1 MGPNETITDGTC
13 RDWSNTLNDLIPILS
28 TAINDAQALNQSAEA
43 YKSDEAALAT
53 RLAEEG
59 SVGQGGV
66 RTDQAEFNYNRPDA
80 SRAALDAGGAYTKRS

>member
-28 TAINDAQALNQSAEA
+28 TAINDANALNQSAEA

-53 RLAEEG
+53 RLAEE
-59 SVGQGGV
+59 STVSQGGI
-66 RTDQAEFNYNRPDA
+66 RTDEAEFNYNRPDA
-80 SRAALDAGGAYTKRS
+80 ANTALDAGGTYTERC